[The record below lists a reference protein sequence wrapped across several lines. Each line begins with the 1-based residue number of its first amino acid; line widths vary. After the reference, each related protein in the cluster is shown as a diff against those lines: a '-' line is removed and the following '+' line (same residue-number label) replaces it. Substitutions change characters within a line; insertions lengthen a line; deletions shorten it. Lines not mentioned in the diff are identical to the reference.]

1 MTRRLLASY
10 LGLAVLILLVL
21 EVPFGF
27 LATNQELG
35 SARAAATR
43 DATEIAVGSTEVLE
57 SGSRSAMHA
66 LLEDYFAR
74 TGAELAVV
82 GRSGATVAEIDPDSD
97 DDLVVADRLVREA
110 LAGASR
116 SAIVYDEGRPDTVV
130 AVPVGSS
137 GHPIG
142 AVLLTVPV
150 GAYTDHIQD
159 IWTGLAGF
167 AAIVLALTVLVG
179 LWLAR
184 SLSRPLAELEAAVS
198 RLGEGDLAARV
209 PSGLRVEEMRAL
221 GEAFNRMAERLEEL
235 VSAQSRFVADAS
247 HQLRSPL
254 TALRLRLE
262 NLEAELDPVAGESMA
277 AVGREVA
284 RLSRL
289 VDGLLAISRADQAA
303 PDAQLVE
310 VARVIE
316 ERCDAWAALAAERRV
331 GLVHTVGN
339 GLRSASALL
348 VPGDLDQ
355 VLDNLLANALDAAP
369 PGSSIQVRLD
379 PGPRRDRL
387 AVHVVDEGPGMS
399 AEDRVRAFDRFWQ
412 GPGGRRG
419 HSGLG
424 LAIVRQLVRR
434 NRGDVVLLEA
444 AGGGLDA
451 VVSLRVAGQR
461 PVVPPASARPSPDP
475 ARAAGPYR

>member
-10 LGLAVLILLVL
+10 VGLAVLILLVL

-35 SARAAATR
+35 SARAAATT
-43 DATEIAVGSTEVLE
+43 DAVDIAISSTEPLE
-57 SGSRSAMHA
+57 SGSRSAVHS

-82 GRSGATVAEIDPDSD
+82 GRSGRMVAEIDPDHD
-97 DDLVVADRLVREA
+97 DDLAFGEKLVRGA
-110 LAGASR
+110 LTGASE

-130 AVPVGSS
+130 AVPIGSS
-137 GHPIG
+137 AHPIG
-142 AVLLTVPV
+142 AVLLSVPV
-150 GAYTDHIQD
+150 GAYTDHVHD

-167 AAIVLALTVLVG
+167 AAVVAVLTVLVG

-184 SLSRPLAELEAAVS
+184 SLSRPLAALEQAVA
-198 RLGEGDLAARV
+198 RLGEGDLASRV
-209 PSGLRVEEMRAL
+209 PSDLRPEEMRAL
-221 GEAFNRMAERLEEL
+221 GEAFNQMAERLEDL

-289 VDGLLAISRADQAA
+289 VDGLLVISRADQA
-303 PDAQLVE
+303 PHELQVLD
-310 VARVIE
+310 VARVIG
-316 ERCDAWAALAAERRV
+316 ERCDAWAALAAERRIV
-331 GLVHTVGN
+331 LVHGIDPA
-339 GLRSASALL
+339 LRSTSALL

-355 VLDNLLANALDAAP
+355 VLDNLLANAVDVSP
-369 PGSSIQVRLD
+369 PGTRIQVRLD
-379 PGPRRDRL
+379 PGPRREWIAL
-387 AVHVVDEGPGMS
+387 HVLDEGPGMS
-399 AEDRVRAFDRFWQ
+399 PADRVRAFDRFWQ
-412 GPGGRRG
+412 GPGGRMG

-434 NRGDVVLLEA
+434 NHGDVVLSQA
-444 AGGGLDA
+444 PTGGIDA
-451 VVSLRVAGQR
+451 VVSLRVALGR
-461 PVVPPASARPSPDP
+461 SA
-475 ARAAGPYR
+475 ARVGAPGP

>member
-10 LGLAVLILLVL
+10 VGLAVLILLVL

-43 DATEIAVGSTEVLE
+43 DAIEIAVGSTEALE
-57 SGSRSAMHA
+57 SGSHSAVRS

-82 GRSGATVAEIDPDSD
+82 GPSGAKVAEIDPDHD
-97 DDLVVADRLVREA
+97 DDLVFGERLVGGA
-110 LAGASR
+110 LAGTPR
-116 SAIVYDEGRPDTVV
+116 SAIVYDEGHPDTVV
-130 AVPVGSS
+130 AVPIGSS
-137 GHPIG
+137 AHPIG
-142 AVLLTVPV
+142 AVLLSVPV
-150 GAYTDHIQD
+150 GAYTDHIHD

-167 AAIVLALTVLVG
+167 AAVVAVLTVLVG

-184 SLSRPLAELEAAVS
+184 SLSRPLAALEVAVS

-209 PSGLRVEEMRAL
+209 PSDLRPEEMRAL
-221 GEAFNRMAERLEEL
+221 GEAFNRMAERLEDL

-289 VDGLLAISRADQAA
+289 VDGLLVISRADQA
-303 PDAQLVE
+303 PHEVQVVD

-316 ERCDAWAALAAERRV
+316 ERCDAWAALAAERRIV
-331 GLVHTVGN
+331 LVHDIDN
-339 GLRSASALL
+339 GLRSAAAVL

-355 VLDNLLANALDAAP
+355 ILDNLLANALDASL
-369 PGSSIQVRLD
+369 PGTRIQVRLD
-379 PGPRRDRL
+379 PGPRRDWL

-399 AEDRVRAFDRFWQ
+399 PADRVRAFDRFWQ
-412 GPGGRRG
+412 GPGGRQG

-424 LAIVRQLVRR
+424 LAIVQQLVRR
-434 NRGDVVLLEA
+434 NHGDVVLLE
-444 AGGGLDA
+444 GPTGGLDA
-451 VVSLRVAGQR
+451 VVSLRIAGQR
-461 PVVPPASARPSPDP
+461 SAVATRIGTPVS
-475 ARAAGPYR
+475 

>member
-10 LGLAVLILLVL
+10 VGLAVLILLVL

-27 LATNQELG
+27 LATNQELS

-43 DATEIAVGSTEVLE
+43 DATEIAVGSTGVLQ
-57 SGSRSAMHA
+57 SGSRSAMQS
-66 LLEDYFAR
+66 LLDDYFAR

-82 GRSGATVAEIDPDSD
+82 GRTARLVAEIDPDRD
-97 DDLVVADRLVREA
+97 DDLVLGERLVRSA
-110 LAGASR
+110 LAGASK
-116 SAIVYDEGRPDTVV
+116 SAIVYDEGRPDAVV
-130 AVPVGSS
+130 AVPIGSS
-137 GHPIG
+137 ARPIG
-142 AVLLTVPV
+142 AVLFSVPV

-167 AAIVLALTVLVG
+167 AAVVLVLTVLVG

-184 SLSRPLAELEAAVS
+184 SLSRPLAELEAVVS

-209 PSGLRVEEMRAL
+209 SPDLRPDEMRAL
-221 GEAFNRMAERLEEL
+221 GEAFNRMAERLEDL

-262 NLEAELDPVAGESMA
+262 NLEAELDPVAGESMV
-277 AVGREVA
+277 AVGREVQ

-289 VDGLLAISRADQAA
+289 VDGLLVISRADQAA
-303 PDAQLVE
+303 PEVQVVDVAQ
-310 VARVIE
+310 VIE
-316 ERCDAWAALAAERRV
+316 ERCDAWAALAAERRIA
-331 GLVHTVGN
+331 LVHRSGH
-339 GLRSASALL
+339 GLRSAAVLL

-355 VLDNLLANALDAAP
+355 VLDNLLANALHAAP
-369 PGSSIQVRLD
+369 AGSRIEVRLD

-399 AEDRVRAFDRFWQ
+399 AADRVRAFDRFWQ
-412 GPGGRRG
+412 GPGSRGG

-424 LAIVRQLVRR
+424 LAIVRQLVSR
-434 NRGDVVLLEA
+434 NRGDVVLLE
-444 AGGGLDA
+444 GPTGGLDA
-451 VVSLRVAGQR
+451 VVVLRAAGQR
-461 PVVPPASARPSPDP
+461 SAASTRLRTPVP
-475 ARAAGPYR
+475 

>member
-10 LGLAVLILLVL
+10 FGLALLILLVL

-27 LATNQELG
+27 LATRQELA
-35 SARAAATR
+35 SARASATR

-57 SGSRSAMHA
+57 SGSRSAVHS
-66 LLEDYFAR
+66 LLEEYFAR

-82 GRSGATVAEIDPDSD
+82 GRTGGMVAGIDPDRD
-97 DDLVVADRLVREA
+97 GDLVVGGKLARGA
-110 LAGASR
+110 LAGASK
-116 SAIVYDEGRPDTVV
+116 SAIVYDEGRPDAVV
-130 AVPVGSS
+130 AVPIGSS
-137 GHPIG
+137 EHPIG
-142 AVLLTVPV
+142 AVLLSVPI

-159 IWTGLAGF
+159 IWAGLAGF
-167 AAIVLALTVLVG
+167 AAVVLVLTVLLG

-184 SLSRPLAELEAAVS
+184 SLSRPLAALEAAVS
-198 RLGEGDLAARV
+198 RLGEGDLGARV
-209 PSGLRVEEMRAL
+209 PADLRPEEMRAL

-262 NLEAELDPVAGESMA
+262 NLEAVLDPVAGESMV
-277 AVGREVA
+277 AVGRELQ

-289 VDGLLAISRADQAA
+289 VDGLLVISRADRAA
-303 PDAQLVE
+303 PETQVVDVTG
-310 VARVIE
+310 VIG

-331 GLVHTVGN
+331 SLVHSSSH
-339 GLRSASALL
+339 GLRSADALL

-369 PGSSIQVRLD
+369 SDSRIEVRLD

-387 AVHVVDEGPGMS
+387 ELHVVDEGPGMS
-399 AEDRVRAFDRFWQ
+399 PADRVRAFDRFWQ
-412 GPGGRRG
+412 GPGGRGG

-434 NRGDVVLLEA
+434 NRGDVVLRGA
-444 AGGGLDA
+444 PGGGLDA
-451 VVSLRVAGQR
+451 VVELRVAGQR
-461 PVVPPASARPSPDP
+461 SAAPSRPREPVS
-475 ARAAGPYR
+475 